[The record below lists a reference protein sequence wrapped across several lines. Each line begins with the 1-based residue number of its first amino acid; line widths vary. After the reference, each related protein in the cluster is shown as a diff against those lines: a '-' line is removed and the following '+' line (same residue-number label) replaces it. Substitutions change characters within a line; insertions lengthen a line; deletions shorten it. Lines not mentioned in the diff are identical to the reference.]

1 MAIFGIPVE
10 TFTVLALVILGI
22 YYFRQQILALIT
34 GKWQDYQKRKAEDAK
49 LQEIYRRLDLG
60 KDSKLSKREKLD
72 NTKDLVKKAK
82 QKNKNDLDKKML
94 R

>member
-1 MAIFGIPVE
+1 MEIID
-10 TFTVLALVILGI
+10 TLLAW
-22 YYFRQQILALIT
+22 
-34 GKWQDYQKRKAEDAK
+34 WQERQKRKAEDAK
-49 LQEIYRRLDLG
+49 LQEIYRRIDLG

-72 NTKDLVKKAK
+72 STKELVKKAK

>member
-1 MAIFGIPVE
+1 MAIFGIPIE
-10 TFTVLALVILGI
+10 IITVLLILGMGA
-22 YYFRQQILALIT
+22 YAFRERLIPIIT
-34 GKWQDYQKRKAEDAK
+34 QWWQERQKRKAEDAK
-49 LQEIYRRLDLG
+49 LQEIYRRIDLG

-72 NTKDLVKKAK
+72 STKELVKKAK